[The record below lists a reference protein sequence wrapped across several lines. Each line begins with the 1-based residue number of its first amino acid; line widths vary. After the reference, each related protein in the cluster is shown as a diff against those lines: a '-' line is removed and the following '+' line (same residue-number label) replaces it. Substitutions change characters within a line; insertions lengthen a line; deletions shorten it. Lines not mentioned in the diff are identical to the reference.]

1 MSDQN
6 PVVPGLPDPADAAEA
21 VSDAAAAVENAP
33 QAAAEAV
40 TEAVGAPAA
49 EAITEVVDAAPA
61 AVTEAVEAAPAAVTE
76 AVAAP
81 AAAVADAPP
90 AFDAGS
96 VPPPPPPGYAA
107 APAAAM
113 VPVFPNGKPM
123 LDATGQPVSEKSRLA
138 AALLAFFLGGL
149 GVHRFYVGKIGTGIA
164 IILTLGGFFGI
175 WPLIDFIMILIG
187 SFRDKAGKVLMNW

>member
-6 PVVPGLPDPADAAEA
+6 PAVPGLPDHADAAEA
-21 VSDAAAAVENAP
+21 ASEAAAAVENAP
-33 QAAAEAV
+33 QAAAEV
-40 TEAVGAPAA
+40 VSEAVDSAPAA
-49 EAITEVVDAAPA
+49 EAVTEVVE
-61 AVTEAVEAAPAAVTE
+61 TAPAAVTE

-81 AAAVADAPP
+81 AAALADAPPPP
-90 AFDAGS
+90 AFDAA
-96 VPPPPPPGYAA
+96 PPPPPPVYAA

-149 GVHRFYVGKIGTGIA
+149 GIHRFYVGKIGTGIA